1 MAEEIYKEEIDI
13 ITILFKLQEIDK
25 LKKILLSDDQIALF
39 NLLDK
44 PKICPI
50 LKSKKEFCWNQNQYN
65 MSKEETIAENIRI
78 YENMNRK
85 PEKTKVDIRLLELL
99 EKDMEEFY
107 GLGLGGIFF

>member
-1 MAEEIYKEEIDI
+1 
-13 ITILFKLQEIDK
+13 
-25 LKKILLSDDQIALF
+25 
-39 NLLDK
+39 
-44 PKICPI
+44 
-50 LKSKKEFCWNQNQYN
+50 

-107 GLGLGGIFF
+107 QGDEEAFAVKNEDYHK